1 MGSLYCLI
9 RREYIKCMGYNDIE
23 IGPQKGKQKNSKGG
37 PTSLVVVVVVAVA
50 VVVAPIQGSQSPV
63 THIHR

>member
-1 MGSLYCLI
+1 
-9 RREYIKCMGYNDIE
+9 MGYNDIE